1 MNSQRKSATIG
12 GEREQTS
19 PFAAGHRLSS
29 SISSSSSDESGYTDG
44 SSALYYTGA
53 TGTGDSGFGENFPAP
68 DLRSTSSGC
77 TSKLSEQPEKR
88 VVSKTVSS
96 PDSSIFEGSSDN
108 EGQYINYTCE

>member
-19 PFAAGHRLSS
+19 PFTAGHRLSS

-53 TGTGDSGFGENFPAP
+53 TGTGDSGFGENFHAP
-68 DLRSTSSGC
+68 LKPTSSGG

-96 PDSSIFEGSSDN
+96 PDSSLFEGSSDN
-108 EGQYINYTCE
+108 EGQYI